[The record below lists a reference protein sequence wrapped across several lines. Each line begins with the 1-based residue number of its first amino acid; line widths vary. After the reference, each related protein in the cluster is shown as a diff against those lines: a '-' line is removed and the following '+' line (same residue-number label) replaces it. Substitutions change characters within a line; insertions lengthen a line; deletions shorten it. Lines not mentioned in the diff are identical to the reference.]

1 MISLP
6 LTPPEGANT
15 VETIFGDDLG
25 TYATDWVLFEYD
37 PAEESGYRELK
48 SDEKLA
54 DDGKGYWILQISGKE
69 KTLTMPSKSYYNYTK
84 PNPFPIELKHAAG
97 ADTYRWNLVGVPFNA
112 TTKFNDLTFSPGI
125 VKKLWRYKY
134 AGGNGAYEAI
144 EAGGQL
150 NPWDAFWTAAD
161 TTENSKIT
169 VRTYGA
175 EPNKPFEVV
184 EWEHPYGVLYR
195 PKMEGKRPVI
205 FFAPGYST
213 GNNEPK
219 CQTKYSTLLN
229 FIASHGYAVICNNA
243 DNNNVSSTNIIDH
256 FNTMVKAPINKG
268 EGKKVSDFIDLT
280 KIGILGHS
288 SGGGH
293 SYKILEKFSEKDTNW
308 GKDGR
313 FLFVMEPWFAFG
325 MTKKEMNTLTD
336 TNFVLLQFG
345 EDGNNTT
352 KEGKPYQD
360 PRILLTQYSLTGIA
374 DENKDYQIFADADH
388 SYPTGD
394 GAVSEMQGILRP
406 LDALM
411 KYTFEDPLNE
421 EYREAAL
428 EVGTDTPYNKDKA
441 RSYQKLLETSKY
453 EGDHRCGKYGEENR
467 TFNHCGDYKDHPLPW

>member
-1 MISLP
+1 LELLNLRREILNCIKYVFASLILIISSSVFAMPPTYKLPSGQWRMISLP
-6 LTPPEGANT
+6 LTPPEDAKT
-15 VETIFGDDLG
+15 VIDLFGDDLG

-48 SDEKLA
+48 SDEKLT
-54 DDGKGYWILQISGKE
+54 DDGKGYWIIQISGEK

-184 EWEHPYGVLYR
+184 EWEHPESHSVLYR
-195 PKMEGKRPVI
+195 PNLKDHPNVEEKRPVI

-213 GNNEPK
+213 GGKDPK
-219 CQTKYSTLLN
+219 CQDKYKTLLN
-229 FIASHGYAVICNNA
+229 FISSHGYAVICNNV
-243 DNNNVSSTNIIDH
+243 DNNQPPFKQPSSADFSKRFKSMTGEKEVEKH
-256 FNTMVKAPINKG
+256 INL
-268 EGKKVSDFIDLT
+268 D
-280 KIGILGHS
+280 KIGVMGHS

-293 SYKILEKFSEKDTNW
+293 SYRILKDLSESEIEKPW

-325 MTKKEMNTLTD
+325 MTKTDMGKLGELKD

-345 EDGNNTT
+345 KDGNNN
-352 KEGKPYQD
+352 KNENFCSSKSCYQD
-360 PRILLTQYSLTGIA
+360 PRILLTQYSLTGIN
-374 DENKDYQIFADADH
+374 DKNKDYQIFPDADH

-394 GAVSEMQGILRP
+394 DAVSKMQGILRP
-406 LDALM
+406 L
-411 KYTFEDPLNE
+411 
-421 EYREAAL
+421 
-428 EVGTDTPYNKDKA
+428 
-441 RSYQKLLETSKY
+441 
-453 EGDHRCGKYGEENR
+453 EGVA
-467 TFNHCGDYKDHPLPW
+467 TV